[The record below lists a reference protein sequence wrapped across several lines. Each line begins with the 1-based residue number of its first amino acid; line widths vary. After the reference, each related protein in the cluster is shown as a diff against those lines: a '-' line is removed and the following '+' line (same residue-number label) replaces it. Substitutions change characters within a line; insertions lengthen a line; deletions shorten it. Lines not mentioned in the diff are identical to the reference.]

1 MSLTKVSY
9 SMVQGA
15 PINVLDYGADSTGV
29 TDSTASIQAAIAY
42 AMAGGHKMVYF
53 PQGTYSVSTILISN
67 PAYTLT
73 LFSAGAEFSGNAT
86 TSAKGIFD
94 LVNCYDLNMLGAYKL
109 NVGGNAN
116 YAAGLSIRSAAGGN
130 GGTTRNSFYNITVR
144 QAKIGISVGEYNND
158 LACSE
163 LDFFGCKFFQCPV
176 AIYNAGSQT
185 LSQWQGCEIISEPF
199 AGYSG
204 SPERAIWIEGGVVSV
219 TGGSIVKGNT
229 ATPQTILFNPASSA
243 TFGNPYGGLRI
254 AGVHIESNCQ
264 LLTIANSRALATPGS
279 NTSNV
284 TIVASGGYAGLS
296 AAEDFITVSDST
308 YAGTVEVTSCN
319 FYAPSARS
327 AFSISC
333 VNTNPVLVTD
343 YRSFGNNFR
352 PWYDGGF
359 SFGTDASIFPYNGS
373 YTATATGMTTSP
385 TGTII
390 YSRVGKSVTMSIPN
404 IFGTSNSAQFTLT
417 GGDAAM
423 KPTSN
428 RVAQVVVGDNGGAA
442 VMAIAIIGTNGI
454 IQLFANLSGTGF
466 TASGTKSVGECTLS
480 YVI

>member
-1 MSLTKVSY
+1 MIDSD
-9 SMVQGA
+9 
-15 PINVLDYGADSTGV
+15 PISVIDYGADPTGV
-29 TDSTASIQAAIAY
+29 IDSTTAIQAAIAY

-53 PQGTYSVSTILISN
+53 PQGSYQVTTILISN

-73 LFSAGAEFSGNAT
+73 LFSAGAEFSGSAT
-86 TSAKGIFD
+86 TATNGIFD
-94 LVNCYDLNMLGAYKL
+94 LVNCYDFNMLGAYKL
-109 NVGGNAN
+109 NVGGNTN
-116 YAAGLSIRSAAGGN
+116 YSAGLSIRSAAGGN
-130 GGTTRNSFYNITVR
+130 GGTSRNSFYNITVR
-144 QAKIGISVGEYNND
+144 QAKIGISVGTYDSD

-163 LDFFGCKFFQCPV
+163 LDFFGCKFFECPV
-176 AIYNAGSQT
+176 AIYNGGSQT
-185 LSQWQGCEIISEPF
+185 LSQWQGCEIISEPY
-199 AGYSG
+199 AVYPGAA
-204 SPERAIWIEGGVVSV
+204 ERAVWIEGGAVSV

-229 ATPQTILFNPASSA
+229 ATPQTILFNPASSV
-243 TFGNPYGGLRI
+243 TYSNPYGTLRV
-254 AGVHIESNCQ
+254 AGTHIETSCQ
-264 LLTIANSRALATPGS
+264 LLTIANSRTLATPVS
-279 NTSNV
+279 TYSNV

-296 AAEDFITVSDST
+296 ASEDFITVSDST
-308 YAGTVEVTSCN
+308 YAGTVEATSCN

-333 VNTNPVLVTD
+333 ASTNPVLVTD
-343 YRSFGNNFR
+343 YRSFGNNFK

-404 IFGTSNSAQFTLT
+404 IFGTSNATTFTLT
-417 GGDAAM
+417 GGNAAM

-428 RVAQVVVGDNGGAA
+428 RVAQVVVSDNGGSA